1 MSLKKISHISIIMDG
16 NGRWAKNHGM
26 PRAYGHRA
34 GIKSI
39 NRIVSACSVR
49 QIQESYLL
57 LVVKIGRGLTMRLSF
72 YYLYLKNQ

>member
-34 GIKSI
+34 VIKAI

-49 QIQESYLL
+49 QIQELTLFAFSSENWKRPDYEVKFLL
-57 LVVKIGRGLTMRLSF
+57 SLF
-72 YYLYLKNQ
+72 